1 MLKYSYPGPH
11 DLPTHE
17 IAVRFLYPNG
27 RSWIGTFECA
37 RDRRLNIMPWDE
49 AESVVVV
56 TPNALY
62 IIDSS
67 HPEISVGFT
76 AVAPAKIGNAIFNES
91 RAMLFVAESLRIR
104 AYGLDRKLLWISELP
119 EGHDPVIQRCVN
131 GVLSVDI
138 ENDDERRKSIQI
150 RAKDGTIVRW
160 PRFSC
165 VGFNQILR
173 RKSA

>member
-17 IAVRFLYPNG
+17 IAVRFHADG
-27 RSWIGTFECA
+27 RSWIGTFEYA

-62 IIDSS
+62 IIDST
-67 HPEISVGFT
+67 HPEVSIGFT
-76 AVAPAKIGNAIFNES
+76 AVAPAKIGNAIFDES
-91 RAMLFVAESLRIR
+91 RAMLFVAGSLGIR
-104 AYGLDRKLLWISELP
+104 AYGLDRKLLWISELI
-119 EGHDPVIQRCVN
+119 EGYNPVIRSCVN

-138 ENDDERRKSIQI
+138 ESDDERRKSIQI
-150 RAKDGTIVRW
+150 RAKDGAIIRW
-160 PRFSC
+160 PRFRR
-165 VGFNQILR
+165 VGINQILR